1 LRGVFDKELS
11 FECMKDIFGIFS
23 GREKAPGVAKEG
35 RSVPRVEGRNPTILI
50 VDDNHDNVFLL
61 DSIITSN
68 GYNTYTA
75 YGGAEALAIIEEKRA
90 ELDCV
95 ILDLMMPDIDGLQV
109 TKKVKRDKKT
119 KHVPILLLTAKQR
132 DRDEVAVGLDMG
144 AEDYLTKPIE
154 AEELLARVRSI
165 IRAKRLQDEISRV
178 NAHLEQLVEE
188 RTIEIMLTRDSAIFG
203 LAKLAEYRDPETG
216 GHLARIK
223 NYVKV
228 LSEELRRFPKFEE
241 ILTDEYIGNMYQ
253 SSPLHDIGKVGVP
266 DHILLKPGK
275 LTKDEFEIM
284 KTHTSIG
291 GDALA
296 SSERMFGDNSFL
308 SMGRDIAYYHHE
320 KWNGSG
326 YPKGLAGDSIPL
338 PARIM
343 SIADIYDALTSKRV
357 YKDAFP
363 HEKTVSM
370 ITEESGKTLDPFII
384 KAFTNVQDVFQE
396 IRANIDEIK

>member
-1 LRGVFDKELS
+1 MV
-11 FECMKDIFGIFS
+11 
-23 GREKAPGVAKEG
+23 EG
-35 RSVPRVEGRNPTILI
+35 RGVPRVEGRNPTILI

-75 YGGAEALAIIEEKRA
+75 YGGEEALSIINSKYA

-165 IRAKRLQDEISRV
+165 IRSKRLQDEISRV

-228 LSEELRRFPKFEE
+228 LSEELRRFPKFEG
-241 ILTDEYIGNMYQ
+241 ILTDEYIANIYQ

-275 LTKDEFEIM
+275 LTKEEFEIM
-284 KTHTSIG
+284 KTHTTIG

-326 YPKGLAGDSIPL
+326 YPHGLAGDEIPL
-338 PARIM
+338 SARIM
-343 SIADIYDALTSKRV
+343 SIADIYDALTSKRI

-370 ITEESGKTLDPFII
+370 IQEESGKTLDPYVI
-384 KAFTNVQDVFQE
+384 KAFNNVQDVFQE

>member
-1 LRGVFDKELS
+1 MRGMLRKNLGLRR
-11 FECMKDIFGIFS
+11 MKDIFGIFS
-23 GREKAPGVAKEG
+23 GREKMPGTATEG
-35 RSVPRVEGRNPTILI
+35 KTVPRVEGRNPTILI

-75 YGGAEALAIIEEKRA
+75 YGGAEALAIIEEKRS

-109 TKKVKRDKKT
+109 TKKVKRDKRT

-241 ILTDEYIGNMYQ
+241 ILTDDYITNMYQ

-275 LTKDEFEIM
+275 LTKEEFEIM
-284 KTHTSIG
+284 KTHTTIG

-308 SMGRDIAYYHHE
+308 SLGRDIAYYHHE

-326 YPKGLAGDSIPL
+326 YPRGLSGDDIPL

-343 SIADIYDALTSKRV
+343 SIADIYDALTSKRI

-363 HEKTVSM
+363 HERTVAM
-370 ITEESGKTLDPFII
+370 ITEESGKALDPFII
-384 KAFTNVQDVFQE
+384 KAFINVQDVFQE